1 MTGSG
6 ALATAAQAAQQRLCV
21 RGAGLPGT
29 DELGE
34 RRIDYVEGCAELTLI
49 TNNNDIVDEAAVDE
63 RIAQL
68 GANAG
73 RLAGRDYER
82 SVESQ
87 T

>member
-1 MTGSG
+1 M
-6 ALATAAQAAQQRLCV
+6 A
-21 RGAGLPGT
+21 
-29 DELGE
+29 
-34 RRIDYVEGCAELTLI
+34 LI
-49 TNNNDIVDEAAVDE
+49 TNDNDIVDEVAVDQ

-82 SVESQ
+82 SVERQ

>member
-1 MTGSG
+1 MP
-6 ALATAAQAAQQRLCV
+6 R
-21 RGAGLPGT
+21 T
-29 DELGE
+29 DEPGK
-34 RRIDYVEGCAELTLI
+34 RRIDYVESRAELALI
-49 TNNNDIVDEAAVDE
+49 TNDNDIVDEVAVDE

-73 RLAGRDYER
+73 RLAGRNYER